1 MLTTQFFLPDALSEF
16 LYTQVSSYQ
25 RARLRDTLN
34 SADGIALR
42 AGDTVLG
49 AVREEGRRYV
59 ALLTLVVDPATRPVT
74 ERPPP
79 PGSGPMPAGGVRPM
93 RPRTPEGLARIRALV
108 PPRTEG

>member
-59 ALLTLVVDPATRPVT
+59 ALLTLVVDPAAGPVT
-74 ERPPP
+74 ERPPQ
-79 PGSGPMPAGGVRPM
+79 PGIGPMPAGGVRPM